1 MPRQAFTAP
10 NVPTASGPYS
20 ACIRI
25 GQMVWTAGQ
34 CGYLLDKTLVDS
46 FEGQARQAFENLFA
60 ALAAGGCTEAD
71 VLSVNVFL
79 ANGDDFDR
87 MNVVYRE
94 NFSEPYPVRT
104 TVTVG
109 LRPGV
114 LFEVNAQAMVE

>member
-1 MPRQAFTAP
+1 
-10 NVPTASGPYS
+10 
-20 ACIRI
+20 
-25 GQMVWTAGQ
+25 
-34 CGYLLDKTLVDS
+34 VDG